1 MNPFDYV
8 NSINHKKNNLMNG
21 SDNDELS
28 EKLYNPYVVNKAL
41 SYFAD
46 TIMFANQVNQLHGV
60 DSKLQYEYLLNS
72 IKPKKRFSK
81 WVKRED
87 NDEIEMIK
95 LYFNYSDKKARQVYN
110 LLSSDQINNIRN
122 ELVRGKENESSF
134 NSNNG

>member
-46 TIMFANQVNQLHGV
+46 TIMFANQINQLHGV

-134 NSNNG
+134 N

>member
-1 MNPFDYV
+1 MKMNPFDYV

-28 EKLYNPYVVNKAL
+28 EKLYTPYVVNKAL

-46 TIMFANQVNQLHGV
+46 TVMFANQINQLHGV

-134 NSNNG
+134 N

>member
-1 MNPFDYV
+1 MKMNPFDYV

-122 ELVRGKENESSF
+122 ELVRGKENE
-134 NSNNG
+134 

>member
-1 MNPFDYV
+1 MKMNPFDYV

-134 NSNNG
+134 N

>member
-8 NSINHKKNNLMNG
+8 NSISHKKNDMMQG
-21 SDNDELS
+21 TDNDELS
-28 EKLYNPYVVNKAL
+28 EQLYKPYVVNKAL
-41 SYFAD
+41 SYYTD
-46 TIMFANQVNQLHGV
+46 TIFFANQANQLHHC
-60 DSKLQYEYLLNS
+60 DNRLQYDYLLNS
-72 IKPKKRFSK
+72 IKPKRRFSK

-95 LYFNYSDKKARQVYN
+95 IYFNYSEKKARQVYN

-134 NSNNG
+134 N

>member
-134 NSNNG
+134 N

>member
-1 MNPFDYV
+1 MKMNPFDYV

-46 TIMFANQVNQLHGV
+46 TIMFANQINQLHGV

-134 NSNNG
+134 N

>member
-28 EKLYNPYVVNKAL
+28 EKLYTPYVVNKAL

-46 TIMFANQVNQLHGV
+46 TVMFANQINQLHGV

-134 NSNNG
+134 N

>member
-8 NSINHKKNNLMNG
+8 NSISHKKNDMMQG
-21 SDNDELS
+21 TDNDELS
-28 EKLYNPYVVNKAL
+28 EQLYKPYVVNKAL
-41 SYFAD
+41 SYYTD
-46 TIMFANQVNQLHGV
+46 TIFFPNQANQLHHC
-60 DSKLQYEYLLNS
+60 DNRLQYDYLLNS
-72 IKPKKRFSK
+72 IKPKRRFSK

-95 LYFNYSDKKARQVYN
+95 IYFNYSEKKARQVYN

-134 NSNNG
+134 N